1 MCLDAIN
8 VLGFLLTKDLYSF
21 KTIFGKNMSDDD
33 TENYLKERKLLI
45 DAQQQS
51 YQQFDKAILTLSSG
65 GLGVSIIFLRD
76 ILPIEQITNYCFL
89 IGSWI
94 LFTISIL
101 STLISFLTSQYA
113 YNKQLEL
120 IDAYF
125 LNKDSDALT
134 KKNRFAQITE
144 GLNVSAAVFF
154 ILAVIGTIMFV
165 SINIT

>member
-21 KTIFGKNMSDDD
+21 KTIFEKNMSDDD

>member
-1 MCLDAIN
+1 MI
-8 VLGFLLTKDLYSF
+8 G
-21 KTIFGKNMSDDD
+21 DD

-65 GLGVSIIFLRD
+65 WLGVSIVFLRD
-76 ILPIEQITNYCFL
+76 VLLLEQITNYCFL

-94 LFTISIL
+94 LFTITITC
-101 STLISFLTSQYA
+101 TLISFLTSRYA
-113 YNKQLEL
+113 YDEQLEL
-120 IDAYF
+120 ITRYF
-125 LNKDSDALT
+125 LNKDSDALA

-154 ILAVIGTIMFV
+154 ILAVVSTIMFV

>member
-1 MCLDAIN
+1 MFRKSMN
-8 VLGFLLTKDLYSF
+8 
-21 KTIFGKNMSDDD
+21 DDD
-33 TENYLKERKLLI
+33 TKNYLKERKLLI
-45 DAQQQS
+45 EAQQQS

-76 ILPIEQITNYCFL
+76 ILPLEQITNYCFL

-94 LFTISIL
+94 LFTISITC
-101 STLISFLTSQYA
+101 TLISFLTSQYA
-113 YNKQLEL
+113 CDDQLKL

-125 LNKDSDALT
+125 LKKDLDVST

-144 GLNVSAAVFF
+144 GLNISAAVFF
-154 ILAVIGTIMFV
+154 ILAVISTTMFV

>member
-1 MCLDAIN
+1 
-8 VLGFLLTKDLYSF
+8 
-21 KTIFGKNMSDDD
+21 MSDDD

-76 ILPIEQITNYCFL
+76 ILPFEQITNYYFL

-94 LFTISIL
+94 LFTISITC
-101 STLISFLTSQYA
+101 TLVSFLTSQYA
-113 YNKQLEL
+113 YSEQLEL
-120 IDAYF
+120 INRYF

-134 KKNRFAQITE
+134 KKNTFAQITG
-144 GLNVSAAVFF
+144 GLNISAAVFF
-154 ILAVIGTIMFV
+154 IFSSDKHNHVRFNKYYIIGCNKNV
-165 SINIT
+165 RQRYK

>member
-1 MCLDAIN
+1 
-8 VLGFLLTKDLYSF
+8 
-21 KTIFGKNMSDDD
+21 MSDDD

-76 ILPIEQITNYCFL
+76 ILPLEQITNYCFL

-94 LFTISIL
+94 LFTISITC
-101 STLISFLTSQYA
+101 TLISFLTSQYA
-113 YNKQLEL
+113 CGEQLEL
-120 IDAYF
+120 INRYF

-134 KKNRFAQITE
+134 KKNTFAQITG
-144 GLNVSAAVFF
+144 GLNISAAVFF
-154 ILAVIGTIMFV
+154 ILAVISTIMFV
-165 SINIT
+165 SINITQ

>member
-1 MCLDAIN
+1 
-8 VLGFLLTKDLYSF
+8 
-21 KTIFGKNMSDDD
+21 MSDDD

-76 ILPIEQITNYCFL
+76 ILPFEQITNYYFL

-94 LFTISIL
+94 LFTISITC
-101 STLISFLTSQYA
+101 TLVSFLTSQYA
-113 YNKQLEL
+113 YNEQLEL
-120 IDAYF
+120 INRYF

-134 KKNRFAQITE
+134 KKNTFAQITG
-144 GLNVSAAVFF
+144 GLNISAAVFF
-154 ILAVIGTIMFV
+154 ILAVISTIMFV
-165 SINIT
+165 SIILYNRM

>member
-1 MCLDAIN
+1 
-8 VLGFLLTKDLYSF
+8 
-21 KTIFGKNMSDDD
+21 MSDDD

-76 ILPIEQITNYCFL
+76 ILPFEQITNYYFL

-94 LFTISIL
+94 LFTISITC
-101 STLISFLTSQYA
+101 TLVSFLTSQYA
-113 YNKQLEL
+113 YDEQLEL
-120 IDAYF
+120 INRYF

-134 KKNRFAQITE
+134 KKNTFAQITG
-144 GLNVSAAVFF
+144 GLNISAAVFF
-154 ILAVIGTIMFV
+154 ILAVISTIMFV

>member
-1 MCLDAIN
+1 MN
-8 VLGFLLTKDLYSF
+8 
-21 KTIFGKNMSDDD
+21 DDD

-51 YQQFDKAILTLSSG
+51 CQQFDKAILTLSSG

-76 ILPIEQITNYCFL
+76 ILPLEQITNYYFL

-113 YNKQLEL
+113 YSKQLSL
-120 IDAYF
+120 INAYF
-125 LNKDSDALT
+125 LNKDSNAPD
-134 KKNRFAQITE
+134 KKNRFSQIT
-144 GLNVSAAVFF
+144 GKLNISAAVFF
-154 ILAVIGTIMFV
+154 ILAVICTIMFV

>member
-1 MCLDAIN
+1 
-8 VLGFLLTKDLYSF
+8 
-21 KTIFGKNMSDDD
+21 MSDDD

-76 ILPIEQITNYCFL
+76 ILPLEQITNYCFL

-101 STLISFLTSQYA
+101 CTLISFLTSQYA
-113 YNKQLEL
+113 YDEQLEL
-120 IDAYF
+120 INRYF

-134 KKNRFAQITE
+134 KKNTFAQITG
-144 GLNVSAAVFF
+144 GLNISAAVFF
-154 ILAVIGTIMFV
+154 ILAVISTIMFV
-165 SINIT
+165 SINII

>member
-1 MCLDAIN
+1 
-8 VLGFLLTKDLYSF
+8 
-21 KTIFGKNMSDDD
+21 MSDDD

-51 YQQFDKAILTLSSG
+51 YQQFDKTILTLSSG
-65 GLGVSIIFLRD
+65 GLGVSITFLRD
-76 ILPIEQITNYCFL
+76 ILPFEQITNYCFL

>member
-1 MCLDAIN
+1 
-8 VLGFLLTKDLYSF
+8 
-21 KTIFGKNMSDDD
+21 MSDDD
-33 TENYLKERKLLI
+33 TENYHKERKLLI

-76 ILPIEQITNYCFL
+76 ILPLEQITNYCFL
-89 IGSWI
+89 IVSWV
-94 LFTISIL
+94 LFALSITC
-101 STLISFLTSQYA
+101 TLISFLASQSA
-113 YNKQLEL
+113 YGEQLKL

-125 LNKDSDALT
+125 LKKDSDART
-134 KKNRFAQITE
+134 KKNIFSQITG
-144 GLNVSAAVFF
+144 GLNIFAAIFF

>member
-1 MCLDAIN
+1 MN
-8 VLGFLLTKDLYSF
+8 
-21 KTIFGKNMSDDD
+21 DDD

-76 ILPIEQITNYCFL
+76 ILPLEQITNYYFL

-101 STLISFLTSQYA
+101 CTLISFLTSQYA
-113 YNKQLEL
+113 YDEQLEL
-120 IDAYF
+120 INRYF

-144 GLNVSAAVFF
+144 GLNISAAVFF
-154 ILAVIGTIMFV
+154 ILAVISTIMFV